1 MASECSKNHYFSGKN
16 GQSTTAEL
24 EFIEENA
31 IDGSGQKERPSPTHR
46 INASNDKRTVS
57 AQLVRDVILD
67 NFEDANQLAESSYED
82 VFSYL
87 SSDTLRGMLSDG
99 IDLMGNFEVLAEEL
113 GIDPNTNEAYLT
125 VKEQTI
131 TDYPELIGLAEEIEQ
146 NADRYFSRTS
156 GI

>member
-1 MASECSKNHYFSGKN
+1 MDNKVFAILKKVSKPAKTELSLTDDLKEWNDFN
-16 GQSTTAEL
+16 GLDDLAFAEL
-24 EFIEENA
+24 
-31 IDGSGQKERPSPTHR
+31 
-46 INASNDKRTVS
+46 
-57 AQLVRDVILD
+57 RDVKDKIREADIALD

-87 SSDTLRGMLSDG
+87 NSDVLRGMLSDG
-99 IDLMGNFEVLAEEL
+99 IDLLGNFEVLAEEL

-125 VKEQTI
+125 VLGQTV
-131 TDYPELIGLAEEIEQ
+131 TDYPILIGLAEEVEQ

>member
-1 MASECSKNHYFSGKN
+1 MDNKVFAILKKVSKPAKTELSLTDDLKEWNDFN
-16 GQSTTAEL
+16 GLDDLAFAEL
-24 EFIEENA
+24 RNV
-31 IDGSGQKERPSPTHR
+31 K
-46 INASNDKRTVS
+46 DKIRE
-57 AQLVRDVILD
+57 ADIALD
-67 NFEDANQLAESSYED
+67 NFEDANQLAEDAHEE

-87 SSDTLRGMLSDG
+87 NSEVLRGMLSDG

-131 TDYPELIGLAEEIEQ
+131 TDYPELIGLAEEVEQ

>member
-1 MASECSKNHYFSGKN
+1 MDNKVFAILKKVSKPTK
-16 GQSTTAEL
+16 TEL
-24 EFIEENA
+24 SLT
-31 IDGSGQKERPSPTHR
+31 DDLKEWNDFKGLDDLAFKELRSVKDK
-46 INASNDKRTVS
+46 INESDIA
-57 AQLVRDVILD
+57 LD
-67 NFEDANQLAESSYED
+67 NFEDANQLAENAYEY

-87 SSDTLRGMLSDG
+87 NSDLLRGMLSDG
-99 IDLMGNFEVLAEEL
+99 IDLLGNFEVLAEEL

-131 TDYPELIGLAEEIEQ
+131 TDYPNLIGLAEEVEQ

>member
-1 MASECSKNHYFSGKN
+1 MENKVFAILKKVSKPAKTELSLTDDLKEWNDFN
-16 GQSTTAEL
+16 GIDDLAFAEL
-24 EFIEENA
+24 
-31 IDGSGQKERPSPTHR
+31 
-46 INASNDKRTVS
+46 
-57 AQLVRDVILD
+57 RDVKDKIREADIALD